1 MLSYQ
6 ETLQAIHSHKAN
18 GRRPDFKRFNWILD
32 KLGRPQAGFPSLHIV
47 GTNGKGS
54 TTALLQAIF
63 TTAGYKTG
71 TFTSPFITR
80 FNERIAIDGQPI
92 SDHDLVETFDLI
104 KPWLEEVAKTEFGR
118 LTEFELVTL
127 LAFVYFAR
135 IQPVDM
141 AIIEAGIGGR
151 FDATNVIN
159 PLATICTSIG
169 YDHTDTL
176 GERLADIA
184 WQKAGAIKPAKP
196 IVLGQ
201 VPLEAQTVFENE
213 AKKLGAALYQA
224 GCDFQ
229 VKDRED
235 SFNFMSPQG
244 NLENLSLS
252 LMGPHQ
258 RDNAALALETALLLQ
273 AVFPKLDEE
282 AFRIGLQTATWP
294 GRGELIKPNILLD
307 GAHNPQ
313 GIQALIELLEKEFP
327 DCPKHLLFAGLK
339 RKDLAKMLEL
349 LAGQDVTVVSFDFP
363 GAADLTDYPD
373 TYVQIPD
380 FRTWLKQAERS
391 TDLFVVTGSLYFI
404 SQVRHFLLDK
414 ETP

>member
-18 GRRPDFKRFNWILD
+18 GRRPDFKRLNWILD

-92 SDHDLVETFDLI
+92 SDKELVEVFDLV
-104 KPWLEEVAKTEFGR
+104 KPWLDQVAETEFGS
-118 LTEFELVTL
+118 LTEFELVTV
-127 LAFVYFAR
+127 LAFLYFER
-135 IQPVDM
+135 IQPVDI

-151 FDATNVIN
+151 FDSTNVIN

-184 WQKAGAIKPAKP
+184 WQKAGANKPAKP

-235 SFNFMSPQG
+235 SFDFMSPQG

-294 GRGELIKPNILLD
+294 GRGELVRPNILLD

-313 GIQALIELLEKEFP
+313 GIGALLELLETDFP
-327 DCPKHLLFAGLK
+327 NSSKHFLFAGLK
-339 RKDLAKMLEL
+339 RKDLAGMLEL
-349 LAGQDVTVVSFDFP
+349 LDGQDLTITSFDFP
-363 GAADLTDYPD
+363 GAAELADYPD
-373 TYVQIPD
+373 YFKKIED
-380 FRTWLKQAERS
+380 FRDWLSQTQDSQA
-391 TDLFVVTGSLYFI
+391 LYVVTGSLYFI